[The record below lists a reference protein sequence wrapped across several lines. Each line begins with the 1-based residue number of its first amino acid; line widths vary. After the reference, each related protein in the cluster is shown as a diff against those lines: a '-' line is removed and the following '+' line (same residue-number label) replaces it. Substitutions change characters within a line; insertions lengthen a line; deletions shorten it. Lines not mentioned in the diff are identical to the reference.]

1 MGKKRQIELF
11 GAGCR
16 ACNEARVLVQ
26 RLTCPSC
33 EVIVLNMHDPTVAA
47 KAKAYG
53 IRAVPAIMIDGQL
66 AACCTGSG
74 PVEATLETAGIGTSL
89 P

>member
-11 GAGCR
+11 SAGCP
-16 ACNEARVLVQ
+16 ACNEAEVLLQ

-33 EVIVLNMHDPTVAA
+33 EVIMLSMHDPAVAA
-47 KAKAYG
+47 KAEAYG
-53 IRAVPAIMIDGQL
+53 IRAVPAIMIDGLL
-66 AACCTGSG
+66 AARCTGSG
-74 PVEATLETAGIGTSL
+74 PVEATLKTAGIGTSL